1 MTIPDILAK
10 QKASAEKFLTVT
22 DGQKEIRIWAYDLKQ
37 MVREQLRLIEA
48 FKYALEQR
56 ALLNA
61 EIKELEMI
69 LLGVK
74 TDLT

>member
-1 MTIPDILAK
+1 MTIPEILAK

-22 DGQKEIRIWAYDLKQ
+22 DGQKEILIWAYDLKQ
-37 MVREQLRLIEA
+37 MVREQLRLIAAMEYLHSA
-48 FKYALEQR
+48 SISSPFIQR
-56 ALLNA
+56 
-61 EIKELEMI
+61 ELEKI

>member
-22 DGQKEIRIWAYDLKQ
+22 DGQKEIRIWAYDLRM
-37 MVREQLRLIEA
+37 MVKEQLRLIEA
-48 FKYALEQR
+48 IKYMLTAYSFSEKR
-56 ALLNA
+56 
-61 EIKELEMI
+61 ELEKI

-74 TDLT
+74 TDIT